1 VRLIIWI
8 LFIMGGSFV
17 VGGVLMGIGGEEQGG
32 RGSQLTSGPRH
43 TSEPKR
49 KEEAPPGSLAEEPAP
64 ETAAREEAAV
74 VFRVGGAAGQQFVGA
89 VGNAGSTRIV
99 EGTTSQD
106 FRVQKL
112 DTGPLSADVVSANA
126 QKMEPGYS
134 KRFTCQVIVDGE
146 VVKQSSTKA
155 EYGVCQVVWSRR
167 NSSARPRS
175 KCPN

>member
-32 RGSQLTSGPRH
+32 RSSQLTSGPRH
-43 TSEPKR
+43 TSNLIR
-49 KEEAPPGSLAEEPAP
+49 KEEARRGSLAEEPAP
-64 ETAAREEAAV
+64 EPAAREEAAV
-74 VFRVGGAAGQQFVGA
+74 VFRVGGAAGQEFIGA
-89 VGNAGSTRIV
+89 VENADRTRIV

-106 FRVQKL
+106 FRVEKL
-112 DTGPLSADVVSANA
+112 GTGLLSADVLSANA

-155 EYGVCQVVWSRR
+155 EYGVCRVVWSP
-167 NSSARPRS
+167 SE
-175 KCPN
+175 